1 MVEDYINMYIFI
13 FKRKY
18 VLIGDL
24 KILRNIIILRFIGI
38 KGYILS
44 LYFSI
49 DWYEWGVVIIVCLI
63 VYVCKFCLEFNSSIC
78 LKDEY
83 FCFNDFLILM
93 K

>member
-1 MVEDYINMYIFI
+1 MYIFI

-44 LYFSI
+44 LYFSV

-63 VYVCKFCLEFNSSIC
+63 VYVSFV
-78 LKDEY
+78 
-83 FCFNDFLILM
+83 
-93 K
+93 